1 MISYLIAIALLTIT
15 PGLDT
20 TLILRT
26 ATVEGRQKAL
36 QAAIGI
42 NLGCLVW
49 GMIVAC
55 GIAGLILY

>member
-1 MISYLIAIALLTIT
+1 MTTLLISYLIAIALLTMT

-36 QAAIGI
+36 HEQ
-42 NLGCLVW
+42 LE
-49 GMIVAC
+49 
-55 GIAGLILY
+55 LIWDV